1 LEKKV
6 KYLII
11 GQGLVGTWLAYFLQQ
26 RNISFVIVNDSST
39 ASATKVASGVMNPV
53 TGRRI
58 VQTWMIDELLPFAV
72 ASYEG
77 FQEKTNTKIINA
89 APVVLIHPSQQMKDS
104 FDYRMDHDNVYL
116 KNNSPLTWASFFNMH
131 FGTGEIDACYWI
143 DLIAFLE
150 VGKKQFAENYIESN
164 FNQSRSI
171 AYILLQNRRW
181 NGD

>member
-26 RNISFVIVNDSST
+26 RNISFAIVNDSST

-72 ASYEG
+72 ASYEA
-77 FQEKTNTKIINA
+77 FQEKTNSKIINK
-89 APVVLIHPSQQMKDS
+89 APVVFS
-104 FDYRMDHDNVYL
+104 
-116 KNNSPLTWASFFNMH
+116 
-131 FGTGEIDACYWI
+131 
-143 DLIAFLE
+143 
-150 VGKKQFAENYIESN
+150 
-164 FNQSRSI
+164 
-171 AYILLQNRRW
+171 
-181 NGD
+181 